1 MYHVEWSERS
11 VRQLERLDNQV
22 RRSIVRFMADRVHG
36 SDNPRLIG
44 KPLRQERLWR
54 YRIGDYRVLCL
65 IQDDV
70 LVVLVV
76 ELGHR
81 REVYR

>member
-1 MYHVEWSERS
+1 MYRVEWSARA
-11 VRQLERLDNQV
+11 VRQLGRLDRQWATL
-22 RRSIVRFMADRVHG
+22 IVRFMADRVDG
-36 SDNPRLIG
+36 VDDPRSIG
-44 KPLRQERLWR
+44 KPLRGEGLWR
-54 YRIGDYRVLCL
+54 YRVGDYRVLCR
-65 IQDDV
+65 IDDGV

>member
-1 MYHVEWSERS
+1 VYRVEWSERA
-11 VRQLERLDNQV
+11 VRQLDKLDHRV
-22 RRSIVRFMADRVHG
+22 RRTIVRFMADRVHG
-36 SDNPRLIG
+36 SDDPRAIG
-44 KPLRQERLWR
+44 KPLRSERLWR
-54 YRIGDYRVLCL
+54 YRIGDYRVLCH